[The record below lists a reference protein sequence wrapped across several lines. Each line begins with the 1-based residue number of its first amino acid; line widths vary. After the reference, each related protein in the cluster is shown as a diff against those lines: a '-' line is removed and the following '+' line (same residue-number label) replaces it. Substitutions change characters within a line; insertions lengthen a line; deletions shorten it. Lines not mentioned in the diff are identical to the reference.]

1 MCVVALVDLPELVK
15 LLQLSLH
22 HTNKNEIANN
32 KKNRNSQITSSSMIS
47 SLSVESL
54 DFDDC
59 TFPLTVLG
67 KNHRT

>member
-15 LLQLSLH
+15 LLQLSLY

-54 DFDDC
+54 DF
-59 TFPLTVLG
+59 
-67 KNHRT
+67 